1 MQPKYM
7 HFNSSCSYTALAM
20 LLEEKGIDTED
31 TDIALEIGLPWMF
44 DKEDGYYLAG
54 PMLQG
59 AKWFDLFLT
68 PRGLCL
74 DEEIVERD
82 RLAGYLRSNGTCMLG
97 IKFSGNNG
105 KHAVVFT
112 GYDGK
117 YHFLNPTTEKKL
129 QPVELAMTEAELLD
143 SADELTMVGTLRE
156 HAAEKPDLSALFE
169 NSVKMMRENCAEI
182 TEFANDA
189 HSEEEHNEARDR
201 LFRAFLVDGISM
213 LELVNEYDLAIG
225 FRRIQQNYLCF
236 MGGHKRLP
244 LKASISTDDLKELV
258 ERYISLCEKTAAE
271 RKPA

>member
-1 MQPKYM
+1 M
-7 HFNSSCSYTALAM
+7 HFNSSCSYAALAM
-20 LLEEKGIDTED
+20 LLDEKGIDTED

-44 DKEDGYYLAG
+44 DREDGYYLAG

-59 AKWFDLFLT
+59 AKWFDLFLN

-74 DEEIVERD
+74 VEEPVERD

-97 IKFSGNNG
+97 IRLPNHDG
-105 KHAVVFT
+105 KHAVVFN

-117 YHFLNPTTEKKL
+117 FHFLNPTVERRG
-129 QPVELAMTEAELLD
+129 QPVELVMSEEELLD
-143 SADELTMVGTLRE
+143 AADDFSTVGTLRE

-169 NSVKMMRENCAEI
+169 NSVKMMRDNCAEI
-182 TEFANDA
+182 TEFANDS
-189 HSEEEHNEARDR
+189 HSEEEHAEARDR

-213 LELVNEYDLAIG
+213 LELVNEYELAIG

-236 MGGHKRLP
+236 MSGLKRWP

-271 RKPA
+271 RKMT